1 MDKKAF
7 ISFRATKDDEDFL
20 KKVGELDDRSVSSV
34 LVKMIRYF
42 RSKGDA
48 KKTIRELNKRK
59 SVPSVLKKSKKMQLS
74 VSIAGNG

>member
-7 ISFRATKDDEDFL
+7 ISFRATKDDEDFI
-20 KKVGELDDRSVSSV
+20 KEVAKQDDRSVSSV

-48 KKTIRELNKRK
+48 RKTIRELNK
-59 SVPSVLKKSKKMQLS
+59 
-74 VSIAGNG
+74 

>member
-48 KKTIRELNKRK
+48 KKTIRELNK
-59 SVPSVLKKSKKMQLS
+59 
-74 VSIAGNG
+74 

>member
-20 KKVGELDDRSVSSV
+20 KKVGELDDRSLSSV

-48 KKTIRELNKRK
+48 KATIKELNK
-59 SVPSVLKKSKKMQLS
+59 
-74 VSIAGNG
+74 

>member
-20 KKVGELDDRSVSSV
+20 KNVGELDDRSVSSV

-48 KKTIRELNKRK
+48 KATIKKLNK
-59 SVPSVLKKSKKMQLS
+59 
-74 VSIAGNG
+74 

>member
-48 KKTIRELNKRK
+48 KKTIRELNKK
-59 SVPSVLKKSKKMQLS
+59 LPVHIIVIIIFAVL
-74 VSIAGNG
+74 VVIAYIN

>member
-1 MDKKAF
+1 MLIYVSHIIYVTICLTKALYFEMDKKAF

-48 KKTIRELNKRK
+48 KKTIRELNK
-59 SVPSVLKKSKKMQLS
+59 
-74 VSIAGNG
+74 

>member
-7 ISFRATKDDEDFL
+7 ISFRATAEDEDFI
-20 KKVGELDDRSVSSV
+20 KEVAKQDDRSVSSV

-48 KKTIRELNKRK
+48 KKTIRELNK
-59 SVPSVLKKSKKMQLS
+59 
-74 VSIAGNG
+74 

>member
-7 ISFRATKDDEDFL
+7 ISFRATKEDEEYI
-20 KKVGELDDRSVSSV
+20 KEIAELDDRSVSSV

-48 KKTIRELNKRK
+48 KKTIKELNK
-59 SVPSVLKKSKKMQLS
+59 
-74 VSIAGNG
+74 